1 MKKKAFL
8 ILSDLFSLT
17 LAFLLA
23 FFLRTSPFST
33 SQFGILNYDVILYLF
48 TFICGSFL
56 MLLVF
61 GGFKLYQV
69 RTIEL
74 SARIFTVLK
83 ALGVSTFITATL
95 IYLIKFD
102 FSRGIF
108 FMTIGLTVIFICIGR
123 YLIFKQRQKKLC
135 DKDIE
140 MIIIGDGDR
149 ANNIEKQVKEIH
161 PHSIC
166 KKLDIN
172 NNTTYH
178 FLTSYPSTEI
188 FIADE
193 ALSRD
198 KVLSIIADESLKH
211 HSFRII
217 LDTFRLATGEV
228 RINDIDE
235 VPSISPQNE
244 PTTLYKLVKRSI
256 DVAISSISIII
267 ISPIWLITAI
277 LIKLD
282 SKGPVH
288 ILQTRIGWNGK
299 PFTIYKFRTMRS
311 DVPLYEIAPKNGID
325 SRVTNIGKTL
335 RRLSIDE
342 IPQLLNILNG
352 EMSIVGPRPEMPF
365 IADNYTQWQK
375 FRLKAKPG
383 LTGLWQ
389 ILGRKDL
396 PLHENLEYD
405 FYYVTN
411 QNLLLDWSIILKT
424 VPSVLFGRGAY

>member
-1 MKKKAFL
+1 MKQQL
-8 ILSDLFSLT
+8 TVLSDSLSLT
-17 LAFLLA
+17 LAFLIA
-23 FFLRTSPFST
+23 FFLRTSSIAT
-33 SQFGILNYDVILYLF
+33 TRFGILNYDPKLYLIA
-48 TFICGSFL
+48 FITASLLLL
-56 MLLVF
+56 MVF

-74 SARIFTVLK
+74 SARIFTILK
-83 ALGVSTFITATL
+83 ALGTWTFITATL
-95 IYLIKFD
+95 IYLTKLD

-108 FMTIGLTVIFICIGR
+108 FMTIGFTIIFICISR
-123 YLIFKQRQKKLC
+123 YLIFKRKQGQSK
-135 DKDIE
+135 DGDIE
-140 MIIIGDGDR
+140 MLIIGDGDR
-149 ANNIEKQVKEIH
+149 AQNIEKQVKDIH

-166 KKLDIN
+166 KKLNISDKS
-172 NNTTYH
+172 TYNLLISH
-178 FLTSYPSTEI
+178 QPTEI

-193 ALSRD
+193 TLPRD
-198 KVLSIIADESLKH
+198 KILSIIADESLKH

-235 VPSISPQNE
+235 IPSISPQSE
-244 PTTLYKLVKRSI
+244 PTTVYKLIKRATDI
-256 DVAISSISIII
+256 IIATTSIII
-267 ISPIWLITAI
+267 ISPIWLLTII
-277 LIKLD
+277 IIKLD
-282 SKGPVH
+282 SNGPAH

-299 PFTIYKFRTMRS
+299 PFTIYKFRTMKNE
-311 DVPLYEIAPKNGID
+311 VPLYEIAPRNGID
-325 SRVTNIGKTL
+325 SRVTKIGKTL

-342 IPQLLNILNG
+342 IPQLLNILRG
-352 EMSIVGPRPEMPF
+352 EMSLVGPRPEMPF
-365 IADNYTQWQK
+365 IAHNYTEWQK

-411 QNLLLDWSIILKT
+411 QNLLLDFSIILKT
-424 VPSVLFGRGAY
+424 VPAVLFGRGAY